1 MTTSDVIIVGGGVI
15 GLATALELAEQGC
28 TVTVVDRQAV
38 GRESSWAGAGMI
50 PPGEVHLSSRGYRQ
64 LALASSALWPEFSA
78 RVHELTGID
87 DEYHRCGAVILAPE
101 DDPAALDDEVT
112 DWHTQQVETQ
122 MLDREQVRQ
131 TSSRF
136 SNRLQQAYSLPG
148 QAQVRN
154 PRHLKALIA
163 GCRKRGV
170 QIREGEAI
178 EQLDIRG
185 DRLVSVRSANNVFQG
200 EQFLITAGAWSGAFG
215 ELLNVQLPVAPIRGQ
230 LVMVQ
235 LQRPFPFIVEQG
247 KRYLVPRLD
256 GRLLIGSTESLVGFD
271 RTVETDTI
279 EILREFAACILP
291 EVEQLPVERSWC
303 GFRPAATDRL
313 PVLGRAPGLE
323 NVIIGTGHYRAGLSL
338 CPVTVRILGN
348 LTLGREVE
356 FDLHDFRPER
366 FAEPI
371 AEHV

>member
-15 GLATALELAEQGC
+15 GLATALELAQQGC
-28 TVTVVDRQAV
+28 TVTVVDRQSV

-50 PPGEVHLSSRGYRQ
+50 PPGEVHLASPGYRQ
-64 LALASSALWPEFSA
+64 LAIASSALWPEFSA
-78 RVHELTGID
+78 RVEELTGIS
-87 DEYHRCGAVILAPE
+87 DEYHRCGAIILPPE
-101 DDPAALDDEVT
+101 DDPSALDDEIA
-112 DWHTQQVETQ
+112 DWHTQEIETRS
-122 MLDREQVRQ
+122 LDQDQIRQ

-136 SNRLQQAYSLPG
+136 SSELQSAYLLPG

-163 GCRKRGV
+163 GCRKLGL
-170 QIREGEAI
+170 QIHEGEAI

-185 DRLVSVRSANNVFQG
+185 DRLAAVRSASEVFEG

-215 ELLNVQLPVAPIRGQ
+215 ELLNVRLPVAPVRGQ
-230 LVMVQ
+230 LVMLQ
-235 LQRPFPFIVEQG
+235 LPQPFPFIVEQG
-247 KRYLVPRLD
+247 KRYLVPRRD
-256 GRLLIGSTESLVGFD
+256 GRLLIGSTESQVGFD
-271 RTVETDTI
+271 RTVESDTI
-279 EILREFAACILP
+279 EILQEFAASILP
-291 EVEQLPVERSWC
+291 EVRQLPVERSWC
-303 GFRPAATDRL
+303 GFRPVASDRL

-338 CPVTVRILGN
+338 CPVSARILSD
-348 LTLGREVE
+348 LALGHDVE

>member
-50 PPGEVHLSSRGYRQ
+50 PPGEIHLASPGYRQ
-64 LALASSALWPEFSA
+64 LAIASSALWPEFSA

-87 DEYHRCGAVILAPE
+87 DEYHNCGAVILPPA
-101 DDPAALDDEVT
+101 DDPAAIGDEIA
-112 DWHTQQVETQ
+112 DWHTQQIETQ
-122 MLDREQVRQ
+122 LLEGDQLRQ

-136 SNRLQQAYSLPG
+136 FKGLDRAYLLPG

-163 GCRKRGV
+163 GCRKLGV
-170 QIREGEAI
+170 QIREDESI
-178 EQLDIRG
+178 ERMTVQG
-185 DRLVSVRSANNVFQG
+185 NRLVSVSSEHEEFSGDR
-200 EQFLITAGAWSGAFG
+200 FLITAGAWSGFFG
-215 ELLNVQLPVAPIRGQ
+215 ELLNVTLPVAPVRGQ

-235 LQRPFPFIVEQG
+235 LPEPFPFIVEQG

-271 RTVETDTI
+271 RTVEPDTI
-279 EILREFAACILP
+279 EVLQEFAASILP
-291 EVEQLPVERSWC
+291 EVERLPVERSWC

-313 PVLGRAPGLE
+313 PVLGQAPGIE

-338 CPVTVRILGN
+338 CPVTARILSD
-348 LTLGREVE
+348 LALGRDVE

-366 FAEPI
+366 FAEPV